1 MSKMKS
7 EDVARRA
14 AHHALSKKAENVTVI
29 DLKPVTTMADYF
41 VVCSGS
47 TDVQVRA
54 IAEAVVDGMRDEGQ
68 RAWHKEGLDHNTWVL
83 LDFVDVVVHVF
94 QEETREF
101 YGLERLWGDAPQ
113 EKITEEIDEN

>member
-1 MSKMKS
+1 MPKMKS
-7 EDVARRA
+7 QDVAQRA
-14 AHHALSKKAENVTVI
+14 AHYALSKKAENVTVI

-41 VVCSGS
+41 VVCHAQ
-47 TDVQVRA
+47 TDVQVKA
-54 IAEAVVDGMRDEGQ
+54 IADAVVDGMREEGQ
-68 RAWHKEGLDHNTWVL
+68 RAWHKEGMDRNTWVL